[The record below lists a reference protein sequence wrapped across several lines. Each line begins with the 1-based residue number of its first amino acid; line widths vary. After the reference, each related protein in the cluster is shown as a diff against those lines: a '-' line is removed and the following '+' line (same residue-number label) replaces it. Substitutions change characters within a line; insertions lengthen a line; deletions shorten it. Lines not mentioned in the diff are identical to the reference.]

1 MHHKVTTIYGGIIV
15 EVEHDLFA
23 NGTKGMTVSE
33 AQTFLSGLERLS
45 EDMRSALARLNEN
58 KSATK

>member
-23 NGTKGMTVSE
+23 NGLKGMDAKE
-33 AQTFLSGLERLS
+33 AEEFSKGLDKLSH
-45 EDMRSALARLNEN
+45 DICSALIRLNEN
-58 KSATK
+58 KSASR